1 MNKQFEEA
9 AEKYADVACETTP
22 RKNDGYP
29 LTLTLGDLKGHAKT
43 DFLAGCEYA
52 ANTKIDRAIQRF
64 EELRTDRESKKEDD
78 TVLITTVLIILKGIK
93 QELPSPPKD

>member
-1 MNKQFEEA
+1 MNQFVEA
-9 AEKYADVACETTP
+9 AEKYVKETCKENEYNSGEMFDWTQIK
-22 RKNDGYP
+22 RYCHK
-29 LTLTLGDLKGHAKT
+29 
-43 DFLAGCEYA
+43 DFLSGCEHA